1 MSNQL
6 NRRGFVKKSL
16 VAGTLAGGLT
26 FEHQPLAAH
35 LSSGSGIQKDSVAAP
50 PTGKLGTLKVSRL
63 IYGGNLFSGFAHS
76 GELTYV
82 SGILKHYF
90 TDDKILDTL
99 QICEENGIN
108 TAILRTDNHIINA
121 LNRYRKERGGKIQWI
136 AQTYPKVDN
145 LTENIQMAIDNGA
158 VAAYPMG
165 GIGDEFVE
173 TGRIDL
179 IHEVIAFMKAN
190 GLVAGVGSHSLA
202 TPAIMEKEKVDL
214 DFYFKTINS
223 AGYVTQEPGDVAS
236 FMKTVTKPWIGFKV
250 LGAGRVKPKEGFDM
264 AFKLGAD
271 FINVGMYDF
280 QIQEDIGLVN
290 EVVATHAQRD
300 RQWA

>member
-6 NRRGFVKKSL
+6 SRRHFVKKSL
-16 VAGTLAGGLT
+16 AGSGVAAGLT

-35 LSSGSGIQKDSVAAP
+35 LGGGSAASKETASAP
-50 PTGKLGTLKVSRL
+50 PTGKIGDLEISRL

-76 GELTYV
+76 GELVYV
-82 SGILKHYF
+82 SGLLKHYF
-90 TDDKILDTL
+90 TDEKILDTL

-108 TAILRTDNHIINA
+108 SAILRTDNHVINA
-121 LNRYRKERGGKIQWI
+121 LKRYRKERGGKIQWI
-136 AQTYPKVDN
+136 AQTYPKVGN

-158 VAAYPMG
+158 IAAFIMG
-165 GIGDEFVE
+165 GNADKFVE
-173 TGRIDL
+173 DGRVDC
-179 IHEVIAFMKAN
+179 IHEVMAFMKGN

-223 AGYVTQEPGDVAS
+223 AGFATQEPNDVAS

-280 QIQEDIGLVN
+280 QVQEDISLVN
-290 EVVATHAQRD
+290 EVVSAHQQRE
-300 RQWA
+300 RTWA